1 MTQGIKFLCF
11 LFVFVLAAQFLPNAA
26 KAEIQLLDAVKDEPL
41 ELNFRANQEVTQAVQ
56 QFHSTGKNPYSGSD
70 EIISQGQKL
79 YKRNCQA
86 CHKKDG
92 SGAVGPNLRDD
103 EWIKARTDT
112 EVGRFE
118 IIYGGGQ
125 KGMQAFGKK
134 LDQDDILKVMAFIDT
149 FRSEEVAKKSAPK
162 LPPKPPK
169 KKKKVKSKPPVPF
182 TEAYLSTAENVD
194 AGGEFWAGQCRH
206 CHGAKAYPGKA
217 PKLKP
222 AKYQPDFVY
231 RRVTDGFRKMPA
243 WKEQFSD
250 DERMQIVAY
259 ILSSSFSP

>member
-1 MTQGIKFLCF
+1 MLKGTKFLHFSAAC
-11 LFVFVLAAQFLPNAA
+11 LLSALVFAGSAV
-26 KAEIQLLDAVKDEPL
+26 AEIKLLDAVKDEPL
-41 ELNFRANQEVTQAVQ
+41 ELEFRSDQEITEAVA
-56 QFHSTGKNPYSGSD
+56 QFHSTGKNPYSANAD
-70 EIISQGQKL
+70 VIAEGQKL

-103 EWIKARTDT
+103 EWLKARTNT
-112 EVGRFE
+112 EIGRFE

-125 KGMQAFGKK
+125 NGMQAFGKK
-134 LDQDDILKVMAFIDT
+134 LNQDEILKVMAFIDT
-149 FRSEEVAKKSAPK
+149 FRIEKAAAKKTPK

-182 TEAYLSTAENVD
+182 TEAYLASAENVD
-194 AGGEFWAGQCRH
+194 AGGEIWASQCRH

-222 AKYQPDFVY
+222 AKYKPDFVY